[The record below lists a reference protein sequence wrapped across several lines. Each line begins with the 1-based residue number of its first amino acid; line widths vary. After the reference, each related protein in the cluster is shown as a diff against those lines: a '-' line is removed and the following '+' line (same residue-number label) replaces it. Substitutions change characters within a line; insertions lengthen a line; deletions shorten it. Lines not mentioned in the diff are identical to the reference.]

1 MAMLLYPH
9 DDGETSAPAFNFTGN
24 FVWVR
29 VYVTYTQGQINPDI
43 IKSLRLKME
52 HFVRIV
58 MEKQDE
64 LVEGLDKSYFP
75 ESNVLERAR
84 CYSILFH

>member
-1 MAMLLYPH
+1 MMMAK
-9 DDGETSAPAFNFTGN
+9 TSASAFNFTGN

-29 VYVTYTQGQINPDI
+29 VYVTYTQGQINLDI

-64 LVEGLDKSYFP
+64 LVEGLD
-75 ESNVLERAR
+75 NVYLNLM
-84 CYSILFH
+84 Y